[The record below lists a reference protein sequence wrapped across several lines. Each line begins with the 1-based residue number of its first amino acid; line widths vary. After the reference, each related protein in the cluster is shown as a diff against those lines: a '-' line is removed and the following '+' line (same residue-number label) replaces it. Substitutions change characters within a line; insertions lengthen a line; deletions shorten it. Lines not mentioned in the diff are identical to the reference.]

1 MSNNACRN
9 WLVRFDSEQ
18 LEFANFTAAVTY
30 ADSLALR
37 RTLVKRITP
46 EEQLIELSEDK
57 RRMGYEFEFELDYL
71 APGGEA

>member
-1 MSNNACRN
+1 MTNETCAT
-9 WLVRFDSEQ
+9 WVVRFDQEQ

-46 EEQLIELSEDK
+46 EQQLIELSEDNRK
-57 RRMGYEFEFELDYL
+57 MSYVDISGR
-71 APGGEA
+71 GGEA

>member
-1 MSNNACRN
+1 MRDDRCGN
-9 WLVRFDSEQ
+9 WLVRFDAEQ

-37 RTLVKRITP
+37 RTLVKRISP
-46 EEQLIELSEDK
+46 DQQLIELSEDK
-57 RRMGYEFEFELDYL
+57 RKMSYVDYF

>member
-1 MSNNACRN
+1 MTNGASRN

-18 LEFANFTAAVTY
+18 MEFANFTAAVTY

-46 EEQLIELSEDK
+46 GQQLIELSEDK
-57 RRMGYEFEFELDYL
+57 RKMSYVDYFGT
-71 APGGEA
+71 GGEA